1 MKGYQNKLY
10 RTPGTIFPE
19 SRNNKIRNREIE
31 KQRNKNVQKYKNTEI
46 EK

>member
-19 SRNNKIRNREIE
+19 SRNNKIRKSRNREIE
-31 KQRNKNVQKYKNTEI
+31 K
-46 EK
+46 